1 MVLQQS
7 PRNSLWAAWRLLFQ
21 AFYPFGGDSV
31 MDDFDQSEQSEDTTP
46 LPEATVQDYLM
57 QFVAMLASQTW
68 VRLGLMVNPST
79 GKQETDL
86 EQARLAI
93 NVIEYLIDQLEPGL
107 AVEARRELN
116 TLESNLKLNYVER
129 KTAEER
135 AAAESSAVSDDSEDS
150 PADA

>member
-1 MVLQQS
+1 
-7 PRNSLWAAWRLLFQ
+7 
-21 AFYPFGGDSV
+21 
-31 MDDFDQSEQSEDTTP
+31 MDDFDQSEQSEDANP

-57 QFVAMLASQTW
+57 QFVVMLASQTW
-68 VRLGLMVNPST
+68 VRLGLMVSPST

-107 AVEARRELN
+107 PVDAKRELN

-135 AAAESSAVSDDSEDS
+135 AQAEASAASDDSEDS

>member
-1 MVLQQS
+1 
-7 PRNSLWAAWRLLFQ
+7 
-21 AFYPFGGDSV
+21 
-31 MDDFDQSEQSEDTTP
+31 MDDFEQNEQSEDTSP

-68 VRLGLMVNPST
+68 VRLGLMVNPAT

-135 AAAESSAVSDDSEDS
+135 AAAESSARPEKSEDS

>member
-1 MVLQQS
+1 
-7 PRNSLWAAWRLLFQ
+7 
-21 AFYPFGGDSV
+21 
-31 MDDFDQSEQSEDTTP
+31 MDDFEQSEQSEDTTP
-46 LPEATVQDYLM
+46 LPEAKVQDYLM

-68 VRLGLMVNPST
+68 VRLGLMVNPAT
-79 GKQETDL
+79 GKQEIDL

-107 AVEARRELN
+107 PVEARRELN

-135 AAAESSAVSDDSEDS
+135 LAAEDSAEPDDSEGS
-150 PADA
+150 PSDA

>member
-1 MVLQQS
+1 ME
-7 PRNSLWAAWRLLFQ
+7 
-21 AFYPFGGDSV
+21 
-31 MDDFDQSEQSEDTTP
+31 DFEQKEQSEDAAS

-68 VRLGLMVNPST
+68 VRLGLMVNPAT

-93 NVIEYLIDQLEPGL
+93 NVIEYLIDQLEPNL
-107 AVEARRELN
+107 PVDAKRELN

-129 KTAEER
+129 KAAEER
-135 AAAESSAVSDDSEDS
+135 AQAEAAASSDDSEASADDSEAS